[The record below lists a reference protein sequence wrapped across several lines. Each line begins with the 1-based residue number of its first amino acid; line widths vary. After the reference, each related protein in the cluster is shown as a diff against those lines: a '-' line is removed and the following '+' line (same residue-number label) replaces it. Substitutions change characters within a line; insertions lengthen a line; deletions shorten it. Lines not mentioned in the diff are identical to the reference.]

1 MWHVH
6 VHVHVHLHVH
16 ACHLQVTTSA
26 NLCFAIYDFA
36 LDSSGLEEAMTDF
49 WENNTVVEA

>member
-1 MWHVH
+1 MHVH
-6 VHVHVHLHVH
+6 VHVVACVH